1 MEIVNNNLLRALHP
15 DDAARL
21 LTACT
26 MVVLDSGQML
36 FDPGELVEQCY
47 FPCASAIASFQVVTA
62 DGEAIETALIGREGA
77 LGGIVS
83 HGQLPAFA
91 RAVVVQAGQFAKVP
105 LASLEQLK
113 RDRSAVDRLF
123 TRYADCFIAQTF
135 QSVACNAIHSVEQRA
150 ARWLCGTFD
159 RTPGTVIRIT
169 HEQLAALLGV
179 GRGYISRG
187 LQSFQQRGLIELQR
201 GNIRVTD
208 EEGLRRLSC
217 DCDKLVRQHFERV
230 LKGVYPED

>member
-1 MEIVNNNLLRALHP
+1 MEMVNNNLLRALHP

-21 LTACT
+21 LAACT
-26 MVVLDSGQML
+26 MVALDSGQML

-83 HGQLPAFA
+83 HGRLPAFA

-105 LASLEQLK
+105 LTALEQLK
-113 RDRSAVDRLF
+113 RDQPAVERLF

-201 GNIRVTD
+201 GNIRITD